1 MKITTT
7 TKKFR
12 EGVKLS
18 GKKGDEVRWDS
29 TGHLSVQLLDS
40 YGSHPVAKRKVSVEI
55 PGEGKVELES
65 DDDGKIFHP
74 DVPFQDYELDL
85 GEKVKVH
92 APAVSNRDDV
102 QERHV
107 PDISRGHVR
116 ILVRDDLGFP
126 VEDFVTLEGPDGAT
140 FEIET
145 DDVGYGEHDEAL
157 VPGKYKV
164 KGLMG
169 EAEIELA
176 EHADGLVLVMLK
188 EPA

>member
-1 MKITTT
+1 MEITTT

-12 EGVKLS
+12 EGVKI
-18 GKKGDEVRWDS
+18 GKKGDEVRWES

-40 YGSHPVAKRKVSVEI
+40 YGAHPIAKRKVSVEI
-55 PGEGKVELES
+55 PSEGKVELET

-85 GEKVKVH
+85 GEDVKVH
-92 APAVSNRDDV
+92 APAVSNKTDV

-107 PDISRGHVR
+107 PAISSGHVR

-126 VEDFVTLEGPDGAT
+126 VEDVVTLEGPDGAT
-140 FEIET
+140 FDIET
-145 DDVGYGEHDEAL
+145 DDVGYGEHDDVLA
-157 VPGKYKV
+157 PGTYKV

-176 EHADGLVLVMLK
+176 EHTDGLILIMLK
-188 EPA
+188 ESA

>member
-18 GKKGDEVRWDS
+18 GKKGDEIRWES

-40 YGSHPVAKRKVSVEI
+40 YGAHPIAKRKVSVEI

-85 GEKVKVH
+85 GEDVKVH
-92 APAVSNRDDV
+92 APAVSNKTDV

-107 PDISRGHVR
+107 PDVSHAHIRV
-116 ILVRDDLGFP
+116 LVRDDLGFP
-126 VEDFVTLEGPDGAT
+126 VEDVLTFEGPDGT
-140 FEIET
+140 TIEITT
-145 DDVGYGEHDEAL
+145 DDIGYGEHDDVL
-157 VPGKYKV
+157 PPGTYKV
-164 KGLMG
+164 KGAMG
-169 EAEIELA
+169 EAEVELA
-176 EHADGLVLVMLK
+176 EHGDGLVLVMLK